1 MATQKRILFAMVQP
15 RVALVVA
22 MAAVLLGRCD
32 GFHVGA
38 HAGIKTSRRAEICR
52 LRMQVDD
59 MWKRAGRLARDKLG
73 DAKGWVDSGAD
84 VRSGTNLRG
93 AAGGA
98 LVGALVA
105 GPFGALIGGWLG
117 KGTGLSDA
125 AQAEELKRL
134 GLTKES
140 AMLLKQLIIDL
151 RDTEDSLRIIVDARD
166 SKESQVRSLKASIDT
181 SMARARQQLEQGNED
196 QARVHL
202 AEKLRDQ
209 EKLQA
214 LQGDLLDLEAREQQV
229 KINKDAL
236 EDRINNFEGLR
247 KRLLSSSSGQDAFSG
262 GTLDGTIRDPLLDK
276 FDKWEKSD

>member
-1 MATQKRILFAMVQP
+1 
-15 RVALVVA
+15 
-22 MAAVLLGRCD
+22 
-32 GFHVGA
+32 
-38 HAGIKTSRRAEICR
+38 
-52 LRMQVDD
+52 
-59 MWKRAGRLARDKLG
+59 
-73 DAKGWVDSGAD
+73 
-84 VRSGTNLRG
+84 
-93 AAGGA
+93 
-98 LVGALVA
+98 
-105 GPFGALIGGWLG
+105 
-117 KGTGLSDA
+117 
-125 AQAEELKRL
+125 
-134 GLTKES
+134 
-140 AMLLKQLIIDL
+140 
-151 RDTEDSLRIIVDARD
+151 
-166 SKESQVRSLKASIDT
+166 
-181 SMARARQQLEQGNED
+181 MARARQQLEQGNED